1 MPLFYPLDRQTFR
14 GYACLFE
21 GDTYRVFA
29 MRIVILLAMMF
40 FTSPLLADII
50 HLNDGGAINGDIKKA
65 ADGWYVTTSDG
76 KTTHVSTEV
85 VRSIELAPRGDP
97 KDVAVGRLASLRR
110 SIDALGDLKV
120 IIDRYE
126 KFIEQNKGLPIIE
139 EANKDLAQWKDRQA
153 NGMVKVGA
161 KWVLPEE
168 KATMQ
173 EKALLVVDQARE
185 LLKQNK
191 MRDAE
196 ATVTRA
202 LEADPTNVSA
212 LYLKGLILFRQ
223 DQIQPARKAFEAV
236 KEAMPD
242 YGPVLNNLA
251 VIQWRQNQ
259 QVAAIGTYL
268 AAMQAMPLNKELLNN
283 VAEALNG
290 LTNDQRKSAIVQKA
304 IKLWN
309 EQDTQLQQQMMQLGW
324 YRWGATWVDKAQ
336 YDKLQT
342 AEKEVKDKLEKMEAD
357 FADAQAK
364 VDSIDSQIK
373 QNRDAM
379 RYMEGQRVA
388 YDATGKPM
396 GIYPLPPQY
405 WDYDRANRRL
415 DVQEKETL
423 ALLDA
428 LRAKAQIVKQQL
440 PLPKYKGVQLVIGV
454 EGTPVIAPAA
464 APAKPK
470 ASGNPLD
477 EIAAKPN
484 DAVIIPPKNQPE
496 VAPANPPKP
505 TDPPKV
511 PAAEKPLKY

>member
-1 MPLFYPLDRQTFR
+1 
-14 GYACLFE
+14 
-21 GDTYRVFA
+21 
-29 MRIVILLAMMF
+29 MRIPTLLAMMCL
-40 FTSPLLADII
+40 TCPLLADII
-50 HLNDGGAINGDIKKA
+50 HLNDGNTINGDIKKA
-65 ADGWYVTTSDG
+65 ADGWYVTTGG
-76 KTTHVSTEV
+76 KTTLIPSEQVK
-85 VRSIELAPRGDP
+85 SIELAPRGDP
-97 KDVAVGRLASLRR
+97 KDVAVGRLASLRH
-110 SIDALGDLKV
+110 SVEALNDLKQ

-126 KFIEQNKGLPIIE
+126 KFMEQNKGLPIIN
-139 EANKDLAQWKDRQA
+139 EASKDLAQWKDRLA
-153 NGMVKVGA
+153 KGNVKVGA

-168 KATMQ
+168 KANLQ

-191 MRDAE
+191 MRDAD
-196 ATVTRA
+196 ATLTRA

-223 DQIQPARKAFEAV
+223 DQIPAARKAFEAV

-242 YGPVLNNLA
+242 HGPALNNLA

-259 QVAAIGTYL
+259 QIAAMGSYL

-290 LTNDQRKSAIVQKA
+290 LTDDQRKSPIVQKA

-324 YRWGATWVDKAQ
+324 YRWGSTWVDKAQ
-336 YDKLQT
+336 FEKLQT
-342 AEKEVKDKLEKMEAD
+342 AEKEVKDKIAKLEGD

-364 VDSIDSQIK
+364 IETIDGQIK

-379 RYMEGQRVA
+379 RYMESNRVA
-388 YDATGKPM
+388 YDPNGKPT
-396 GIYPLPPQY
+396 GVYPLPAQY

-415 DVQEKETL
+415 EVQQKETI

-440 PLPKYKGVQLVIGV
+440 PVPKYKGIQLVIGV
-454 EGTPVIAPAA
+454 EGTPAIAPVASVPTTPAA
-464 APAKPK
+464 EKSAPTTAKPDPAGK
-470 ASGNPLD
+470 TADIVVG
-477 EIAAKPN
+477 
-484 DAVIIPPKNQPE
+484 PPKTVTE
-496 VAPANPPKP
+496 GPKP
-505 TDPPKV
+505 QDARKPTG
-511 PAAEKPLKY
+511 EKPLKY